1 MPEPSQKVT
10 YLSAMEVF
18 RDLSPEDMA
27 WLDSVTTSFTCP
39 RGRILYTPGE
49 SGEVLFLLKKGQV
62 SIYRLSLEGKK
73 MVLATLSANTLF
85 GEMALVGQGMYDS
98 FAEAAEESE
107 LCTMS
112 RGDLERL
119 IVTKPAVGL
128 RLLEATSRRLLEAE
142 AALEDM
148 AFKHAPGRLAGLL
161 LRVAEEQGGG
171 LVVGLSHQD
180 LAERLAMF
188 RETVTQLL
196 NDFKAQGLVSLGRR
210 HITIADPSG
219 LREIAGA

>member
-27 WLDSVTTSFTCP
+27 WLDRVTTSFTCP
-39 RGRILYTPGE
+39 RGRILYTPGQ

-62 SIYRLSLEGKK
+62 SIYRLSPEGKK
-73 MVLATLSANTLF
+73 MVLATIPANTLF

-119 IVTKPAVGL
+119 ILTKPAVGL
-128 RLLEATSRRLLEAE
+128 RLLEATSQRLLEAE
-142 AALEDM
+142 TTLEDM
-148 AFKHAPGRLAGLL
+148 AFKRAPSRLAGLL
-161 LRVAEEQGGG
+161 LRVAQEQGGD
-171 LVVGLSHQD
+171 LIVALSHQD

-196 NDFKAQGLVSLGRR
+196 NDFKSQGLVSLGRR
-210 HITIADPSG
+210 HIAITDPSA
-219 LREIAGA
+219 LRDIAGG

>member
-1 MPEPSQKVT
+1 MTEPSQKVT

-18 RDLSPEDMA
+18 RDLSPEEMA
-27 WLDSVTTSFTCP
+27 WLDRATTSFTCP
-39 RGRILYTPGE
+39 RGRILYTPGQ
-49 SGEVLFLLKKGQV
+49 SGEVLFLLKRGSVQ
-62 SIYRLSLEGKK
+62 IYRLSAEGKK
-73 MVLATLSANTLF
+73 MVLATLRDNTLF
-85 GEMALVGQGMYDS
+85 GEMALVGQGMYDA

-107 LCTMS
+107 LCTMG

-128 RLLEATSRRLLEAE
+128 RLLEAMSRRLLAAE
-142 AALEDM
+142 TTLEDM
-148 AFKHAPGRLAGLL
+148 AFKRAPSRLASLL
-161 LRVAEEQGGG
+161 LRVVEEEGGDPI
-171 LVVGLSHQD
+171 VALSHQD

-210 HITIADPSG
+210 HIAITDPSG
-219 LREIAGA
+219 LREIAGG